1 MTTLNKTDISITEIV
16 YDLMMVNVNRAS
28 LLKNCITYVIR
39 NQANKLVRKGNFS
52 GYNVQLRMTH
62 LEDGQY
68 EFDMF
73 IEDQLCLNIPFEKRT
88 LDKSNI
94 AFN

>member
-16 YDLMMVNVNRAS
+16 YDLMMINVNRAS

-39 NQANKLVRKGNFS
+39 NQANKLIRKGNFS

-62 LEDGQY
+62 LEDGRY
-68 EFDMF
+68 EFDLF

-88 LDKSNI
+88 LGKSYI

>member
-28 LLKNCITYVIR
+28 LLKDCITYVIR

-68 EFDMF
+68 EF
-73 IEDQLCLNIPFEKRT
+73 EDKLYLNIPFEKRSI
-88 LDKSNI
+88 DKSNL

>member
-1 MTTLNKTDISITEIV
+1 MTALNKTDISITEIV

-28 LLKNCITYVIR
+28 LLKDCITYVIR
-39 NQANKLVRKGNFS
+39 NQSNKLVRKGNFS

-62 LEDGQY
+62 LEDGKY

-73 IEDQLCLNIPFEKRT
+73 IEDKLYMNIPFEKRSIENST
-88 LDKSNI
+88 L

>member
-28 LLKNCITYVIR
+28 LLKDCITYVIR

-73 IEDQLCLNIPFEKRT
+73 IEDKLYLNIPFEKRSIDNST
-88 LDKSNI
+88 LV
-94 AFN
+94 FN

>member
-1 MTTLNKTDISITEIV
+1 MTTSNKTDISITEIV

-28 LLKNCITYVIR
+28 LLKDCITYVIR

-73 IEDQLCLNIPFEKRT
+73 IEDKLYLNIPFEKRSI
-88 LDKSNI
+88 DKSNL

>member
-28 LLKNCITYVIR
+28 LLKDCITYVIR

-73 IEDQLCLNIPFEKRT
+73 IEDKLYLNIPFEKRSI
-88 LDKSNI
+88 DKSNL

>member
-39 NQANKLVRKGNFS
+39 NQANKLIRKGNFS

-73 IEDQLCLNIPFEKRT
+73 IEDQL
-88 LDKSNI
+88 
-94 AFN
+94 

>member
-28 LLKNCITYVIR
+28 LLKDCITYVIR

-73 IEDQLCLNIPFEKRT
+73 IEDKLYMNIPFEKR
-88 LDKSNI
+88 SNDNSNL

>member
-1 MTTLNKTDISITEIV
+1 MTTLNKTDISITEVV

-39 NQANKLVRKGNFS
+39 NQANKLIRKGNFS

-62 LEDGQY
+62 LEDGKY
-68 EFDMF
+68 ECDMF
-73 IEDQLCLNIPFEKRT
+73 IEDQLYLNIPFEKRT
-88 LDKSNI
+88 VGSS
-94 AFN
+94 FN